1 MSSETKS
8 LTTGTPYDDAY
19 RTMIV
24 DCIRLVIPVVN
35 EVFGKHYSGDEEVI
49 ARPNERFLTQ
59 QDSEEKRITD
69 GTFTIRG
76 EVDET
81 YLFECQSTPDS
92 NMLIRIWE
100 YIVQIGVERGSVLA
114 SRMVIRI
121 PQAAVLY
128 LRSTESTPDTMEI
141 VVEASTGS
149 LAFPVRVMKM
159 RNYTLDAIFD
169 KKLFFLLPFYIFTHE
184 SEFERHK
191 EDDRWLE
198 ALRTEYFEM
207 LKRLDEAVEQNQL
220 SFYYRR
226 TIIDM
231 TKKVLESITAKYDR
245 IREGVS
251 SVMGGQVLEHE
262 AKTIFRE
269 GKLEGRAEGRQEG
282 RQEEREAISVKLYN
296 IGMPVEQIAEVAGVS
311 VNIVRQWIAAHT
323 A

>member
-1 MSSETKS
+1 MNSEAQHTV
-8 LTTGTPYDDAY
+8 TGTPYDDAF

-35 EVFGKHYSGDEEVI
+35 EVFGKHYSGDEEII
-49 ARPNERFLTQ
+49 ARPNEHFISQ

-69 GTFTIRG
+69 GNFTIRG

-100 YIVQIGVERGSVLA
+100 YIVQIGIERGSVQTN
-114 SRMVIRI
+114 RMVIRI
-121 PQAAVLY
+121 PHAAVLY
-128 LRSTESTPDTMEI
+128 LRSTKSTPDTMEV
-141 VVEASTGS
+141 VVEAPTGS
-149 LAFPVRVMKM
+149 LSFPVRVMKM

-169 KKLFFLLPFYIFTHE
+169 KRLYFLLPFYIFTHE
-184 SEFERHK
+184 AEFERHK
-191 EDDRWLE
+191 DDSGWLE
-198 ALRTEYFEM
+198 TLRGEYLEM
-207 LKRLDEAVEQNQL
+207 LRRLDEAVEQNLL
-220 SFYYRR
+220 SSYYRR

-245 IREGVS
+245 IWEGVS

-269 GKLEGRAEGRQEG
+269 GELRGRQEG
-282 RQEEREAISVKLYN
+282 RQEEREAISMKLFN

-311 VNIVRQWIAAHT
+311 VNIVRQWIATHT